1 MHEGT
6 WRCKGDTRKSVLGED
21 FIWEEVTSYSEMNML
36 LTNEINILKRKCSKI
51 QLVVL
56 LKMLELLHNL
66 MGSASW
72 TSVCWLTCNTSCVF
86 YLVWSDNKG
95 IKLSWGYNISYR
107 DNPCFSFNQIG
118 TWELACPLADRR
130 DALQSTSICLREG
143 FRRKDQNSSAS
154 SSEGCGSSVKHSSSA
169 DGGHLGN
176 ATIPFTGDG
185 STWNNIEEIN
195 SDKTIDS

>member
-72 TSVCWLTCNTSCVF
+72 TSVCWLTC
-86 YLVWSDNKG
+86 
-95 IKLSWGYNISYR
+95 
-107 DNPCFSFNQIG
+107 
-118 TWELACPLADRR
+118 PLADRR